1 MNKHDNK
8 THVDDVNDATD
19 KDTSVNKMNNVDI
32 HVKDNNVNTKA
43 DKQDKDKNQKIK
55 KIKILQMNK
64 GTADLENK
72 ADLVN
77 FNIKENGADIIFL
90 SEANHKFTDDS
101 KKANLKKIFKGFR
114 IEESRQIGQDSC
126 RCLMLIRNR
135 INYERLDFDESENP
149 AIAIKLKTKKHQ
161 FSTIL
166 GHYRQ
171 WKMPGEGHANDHKGI
186 KRQKS
191 RLENLHLLR
200 KK

>member
-90 SEANHKFTDDS
+90 SEANHKFTDE
-101 KKANLKKIFKGFR
+101 F
-114 IEESRQIGQDSC
+114 
-126 RCLMLIRNR
+126 
-135 INYERLDFDESENP
+135 
-149 AIAIKLKTKKHQ
+149 
-161 FSTIL
+161 
-166 GHYRQ
+166 
-171 WKMPGEGHANDHKGI
+171 
-186 KRQKS
+186 
-191 RLENLHLLR
+191 
-200 KK
+200 